1 MNDTTSTYPP
11 EIAKAI
17 IAVKKQVKQLGTDD
31 RNPHGGYS
39 YVSVDKFYDSI
50 GKPMAEAGL
59 ALLIDE
65 TGSDV
70 KEGSSGKPWLFAQ
83 YSLSFL
89 HESGVVSDPLRRSL
103 ALPISGPQAY
113 GAAQSY
119 VEKQFLRQVFKI
131 PIGEKDADSIAPEDT
146 PPKTDKTAASK
157 AGPSPEPNK
166 SRSLNNKPHPI
177 PVINADWIK
186 WGGQFVA
193 ALNEAQTRDEVERW
207 IVTNEAQLNG
217 CEAEHPKAY
226 MRVKD
231 NIATARRRL
240 PDFMQPDDDER

>member
-1 MNDTTSTYPP
+1 MSDTSTSTYPAP
-11 EIAKAI
+11 IAKAI

-50 GKPMAEAGL
+50 GKLMAEAGL

-89 HESGVVSDPLRRSL
+89 HETGVVSDPLRRSL

-131 PIGEKDADSIAPEDT
+131 PIGEKDADQIAPDDS
-146 PPKTDKTAASK
+146 PPKNGKTAASK
-157 AGPSPEPNK
+157 TAPPQNLPANV
-166 SRSLNNKPHPI
+166 PHAI
-177 PVINADWIK
+177 PVINGDWIK

-193 ALNEAQTRDEVERW
+193 ALNEAQTRDKVERW
-207 IVTNEAQLNG
+207 IAENASQLNG

-226 MRVKD
+226 MRIKD
-231 NIATARRRL
+231 NIATARKRL
-240 PDFMQPDDDER
+240 PDFMQPDDER